1 MSILPQHQ
9 VSAAGERWS
18 SSAPFVEELSTI
30 TPVKKLAVSLLA
42 VPKFHRPRPVPH
54 ALKPLVEHELD
65 RLEKAGVLEGVD
77 HSEWAVFIVTVP
89 KRDRQVCICDDYKVT
104 IKSILDVDHYPLL
117 LPDDLFATLEYF
129 STLELSHAYN
139 LLVLD
144 DNTRQYMMINTHH
157 GLYQYTQLP
166 FGRLEHNI
174 IMLAFSML
182 MLT

>member
-89 KRDRQVCICDDYKVT
+89 K
-104 IKSILDVDHYPLL
+104 
-117 LPDDLFATLEYF
+117 
-129 STLELSHAYN
+129 
-139 LLVLD
+139 
-144 DNTRQYMMINTHH
+144 
-157 GLYQYTQLP
+157 
-166 FGRLEHNI
+166 
-174 IMLAFSML
+174 
-182 MLT
+182 